1 MVGKVSSAI
10 LADLLDIDEA
20 AADDYIDRLRLMHA
34 LGYVRAD
41 GTYPI
46 LINKLS
52 DLGKDVSYT
61 LASEADNFRS
71 VVHYEV
77 VRGKKLVYD
86 LDQVFMLKLAD
97 EYIQQVAEY
106 CRATNS
112 SDIKRLFDSAT
123 GEVKLSEVL
132 QTISGDD
139 THEAL
144 NTSEYDLFHRYV
156 TKYMIAAGWVSP
168 NPTDGF
174 PWLQLQVA
182 NTNGLTIDTMR
193 YISSNLSW
201 ISCIYTDQLS
211 TVVIHCNKSCAVK
224 FVSVL
229 PC

>member
-1 MVGKVSSAI
+1 
-10 LADLLDIDEA
+10 
-20 AADDYIDRLRLMHA
+20 
-34 LGYVRAD
+34 
-41 GTYPI
+41 
-46 LINKLS
+46 
-52 DLGKDVSYT
+52 
-61 LASEADNFRS
+61 
-71 VVHYEV
+71 
-77 VRGKKLVYD
+77 
-86 LDQVFMLKLAD
+86 MLKLAD

-139 THEAL
+139 AHEAL

-156 TKYMIAAGWVSP
+156 TNYMIAAGWVSP

-201 ISCIYTDQLS
+201 ISCIYTDDILLSLAKQLS
-211 TVVIHCNKSCAVK
+211 DVTVPAIHGGYSLQQILCGEIRQRVAMLNREERDGVYQLNPNQLSLTDSAESNKIEKNEKSGSSANHE
-224 FVSVL
+224 
-229 PC
+229 